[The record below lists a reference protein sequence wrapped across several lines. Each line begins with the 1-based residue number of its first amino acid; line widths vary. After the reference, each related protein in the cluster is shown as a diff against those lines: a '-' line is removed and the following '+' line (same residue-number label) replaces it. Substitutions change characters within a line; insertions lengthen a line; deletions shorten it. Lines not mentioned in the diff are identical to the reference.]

1 MLISSIFFLLG
12 SIEQSASQ
20 VFRELVLGRVLVGL
34 GVGMASMVIPIYLAE
49 CAPSD
54 LRGRI
59 VGSNS
64 ALVTGGQVTAYAI
77 SAAFYHLPHSW
88 RWMVLTG
95 APPALAQLVGLWA
108 LDESPRWLLHQGK
121 HAQARRALARMYPSA
136 NDDQIEEQL
145 KAFEL
150 SSSSSEQQEQDERR
164 TGLDGVEG
172 IAALVGRS
180 SPGGKDGAQ
189 GIRQLL
195 ADRSARKA
203 LLLACGLQA
212 SQQLVGANSILYFSS
227 RLLQMCGFVANP
239 NLAALGVALAN
250 FVGTLIALRLVDRL
264 GRRRLLLGATA
275 ACSIALAALA
285 FSIGRIRL
293 GDVTDGRDVLKGTMT
308 GASSSSES
316 SVASLLHGRQNA
328 RDQESPGPWAYASL
342 AAMTLFIFCYALGL
356 GIIPV
361 GVMRCAYPLGYASW
375 HPSKS

>member
-1 MLISSIFFLLG
+1 MSRYPPRSTRPTSTPRHSPIHTHAPTPTPTPLHLSMSTTFSRPYLSRLILVTTLGGLLFGLDTGIASGMLVSLKSDLGGEALSSTQQGIFVGGTTAGAIGGSAASTYVAERWGRKKAMLISSIFFLLG

-108 LDESPRWLLHQGK
+108 LDESPRWLLHKGK

-136 NDDQIEEQL
+136 NDDQIEEHL
-145 KAFEL
+145 RAFEL
-150 SSSSSEQQEQDERR
+150 SSSSSEQEQDERR
-164 TGLDGVEG
+164 TGVEGGEG

-212 SQQLVGANSILYFSS
+212 SQQLVGANS
-227 RLLQMCGFVANP
+227 
-239 NLAALGVALAN
+239 
-250 FVGTLIALRLVDRL
+250 
-264 GRRRLLLGATA
+264 
-275 ACSIALAALA
+275 
-285 FSIGRIRL
+285 
-293 GDVTDGRDVLKGTMT
+293 
-308 GASSSSES
+308 
-316 SVASLLHGRQNA
+316 
-328 RDQESPGPWAYASL
+328 
-342 AAMTLFIFCYALGL
+342 
-356 GIIPV
+356 
-361 GVMRCAYPLGYASW
+361 
-375 HPSKS
+375 